1 MATFLGYDR
10 DTVAVAL
17 NYFDRYTC
25 ARPCSPTTA
34 QAVAATALH
43 LAAKFEETNPASLV
57 RDKRGGEKNTPTSLL
72 VAAQWITLVPAYVPG
87 DLRVDRIIRCQF
99 FIFYFFSAGG
109 EERGV

>member
-1 MATFLGYDR
+1 MATFLGYSR

-57 RDKRGGEKNTPTSLL
+57 RRVKKKEKKTCTS
-72 VAAQWITLVPAYVPG
+72 
-87 DLRVDRIIRCQF
+87 
-99 FIFYFFSAGG
+99 
-109 EERGV
+109 

>member
-1 MATFLGYDR
+1 MAIFLGYSR

-57 RDKRGGEKNTPTSLL
+57 RNRNNKKKTTATTAAKTP
-72 VAAQWITLVPAYVPG
+72 ITYPA
-87 DLRVDRIIRCQF
+87 
-99 FIFYFFSAGG
+99 
-109 EERGV
+109 